1 MSTTKR
7 RYRKGIRMTE
17 LEKCNQKIKVL
28 QEALKQNY
36 HIQKQ
41 LEHANEELNTLRK
54 QVSEQQNIMIEQ
66 QKLASMGEMIGNIA
80 HQWRQPLNALG
91 LVLQNIKKAYE
102 RGRLDDEYLDKAI
115 NKGKMLTTK
124 MSTTID
130 DFRNLVKS
138 KKLKEEFFIKDII
151 NDVITMVEAS
161 LKNHNIEIEINC
173 EDKLHTYSYPNEL
186 FQVLINLVNNSKDAF
201 IDQDKIGTI
210 QINCYNKDNEI
221 IIEVVD
227 NAGGIKLEDPTKVF
241 EPYFTTKDK
250 GTGIGLYM
258 SKMIIQKDMQ
268 GLLFVENIE
277 NGAKFIIKLP
287 IQKNEG

>member
-1 MSTTKR
+1 MN
-7 RYRKGIRMTE
+7 E
-17 LEKCNQKIKVL
+17 LDQCQKKIKIL

-36 HIQKQ
+36 NIQRE
-41 LEHANEELNTLRK
+41 LEKSNEELNRLRK
-54 QVSEQQNIMIEQ
+54 QVTEQQEIMIEQ

-102 RGRLDDEYLDKAI
+102 RGRLDEAYLEKAV

-130 DFRNLVKS
+130 DFRNLIKS
-138 KKLKEEFFIKDII
+138 KKLKERFFIKDIV
-151 NDVITMVEAS
+151 NDVIEMVEAS
-161 LKNHNIEIEINC
+161 LKNHNIEMVLELDENL
-173 EDKLHTYSYPNEL
+173 ETESYPNEL

-201 IDQDKIGTI
+201 IEQNKNGFIKIKTY
-210 QINCYNKDNEI
+210 QKENYI
-221 IIEVVD
+221 IIEVID
-227 NAGGIKLEDPTKVF
+227 NAGGIPFENPNKVF

-258 SKMIIQKDMQ
+258 SKMIIEKDME
-268 GLLFVENIE
+268 GILGVENVE
-277 NGAKFIIKLP
+277 DGAKFTIKLP
-287 IQKNEG
+287 I

>member
-1 MSTTKR
+1 MR
-7 RYRKGIRMTE
+7 E
-17 LEKCNQKIKVL
+17 LEQCQQKLKVM

-36 HIQKQ
+36 NIQKK
-41 LEHANEELNTLRK
+41 LEQSNEELNRLRK
-54 QVSEQQNIMIEQ
+54 QITEQQSIMIEQ

-91 LVLQNIKKAYE
+91 LVMQNIKKAYE
-102 RGRLDDEYLDKAI
+102 RGRLDEVYLDKAI
-115 NKGKMLTTK
+115 NKGKMLTNK

-138 KKLKEEFFIKDII
+138 KKIKEQFFIKTII
-151 NDVITMVEAS
+151 RDVLEMVEAS
-161 LKNHNIEIEINC
+161 IKNHNIEVDVICDETLN
-173 EDKLHTYSYPNEL
+173 TFSYPNEL

-201 IDQDKIGTI
+201 MEESKSGKIKIECYGEDNYI
-210 QINCYNKDNEI
+210 FINVI
-221 IIEVVD
+221 D
-227 NAGGIKLEDPTKVF
+227 NAGGINLENPNKVF

-258 SKMIIQKDMQ
+258 SKMIIEQDMNGFLQ
-268 GLLFVENIE
+268 VQNIE
-277 NGAKFIIKLP
+277 DGAKFTIKIP